1 MTNNEERGFMA
12 TYKDYY
18 KTLGVDKAASQKDI
32 KSAFRKLAA
41 KYHPDKNP
49 GDKKAEDTFKEI
61 NEAYTVLSDDE
72 KRKFYDQ
79 YGTAEGRPP
88 FGPGG
93 FQGGNFQ
100 GNINPEDFAGF
111 SDFFQ
116 GLFGSGNFSG
126 GGFSGSTFSTGRSTR
141 FGSDPFSNYQQLNR
155 DVEATLEIDLLQ
167 AYHGA
172 TTTVSLSGRR
182 IDVTIPKGARDG
194 TKLRLRGQGTNGG
207 DLYLTLKLKP
217 HHAFRLENDDIRV
230 FVNVPDYTAVLG
242 GTVRVP
248 TLDGDVEMNLPKGT
262 QSGRT
267 LRLRGKGWIKRDG
280 SRGDELAEIR
290 IVIPSKPSAEVLE
303 LYEKLQQVSSKVT
316 ATD

>member
-1 MTNNEERGFMA
+1 MA

-41 KYHPDKNP
+41 KHHPDKNP
-49 GDKKAEDTFKEI
+49 DDKKAEDKFKEI

-79 YGTAEGRPP
+79 YGSADGRPP
-88 FGPGG
+88 FGPGD

-100 GNINPEDFAGF
+100 GNVNSEDFAGF

-116 GLFGSGNFSG
+116 GLFGSS
-126 GGFSGSTFSTGRSTR
+126 GFSGSSTFGGRSTR
-141 FGSDPFSNYQQLNR
+141 FGSEGFGQYQQLNR
-155 DVEATLEIDLLQ
+155 DVEATVEIDMMQ
-167 AYHGA
+167 AYQGA

-182 IDVTIPKGARDG
+182 IDVTIPKGAKDG

-207 DLYLTLKLKP
+207 DLYLTLKLRQHPTFK
-217 HHAFRLENDDIRV
+217 LEGDDIRV
-230 FVNVPDYTAVLG
+230 VVNVLDYTAVLG
-242 GTVRVP
+242 GSVRVP
-248 TLDGDVEMNLPKGT
+248 TLDGDVDMNLPKAT
-262 QSGRT
+262 QSGRS

-290 IVIPSKPSAEVLE
+290 VTIPASPSKEMLE
-303 LYEKLQQVSSKVT
+303 LYEKLQEVSSKVT
-316 ATD
+316 AAD

>member
-1 MTNNEERGFMA
+1 MA
-12 TYKDYY
+12 PYKDYY
-18 KTLGVDKAASQKDI
+18 KTLGVDKAASQKEI

-49 GDKKAEDTFKEI
+49 GDKKAEDKFKEI

-79 YGTAEGRPP
+79 YGTVEGRPP
-88 FGPGG
+88 FEGG

-116 GLFGSGNFSG
+116 GLFGN
-126 GGFSGSTFSTGRSTR
+126 GGFSSSTFSSGRTTR
-141 FGSDPFSNYQQLNR
+141 FGSDPFGQYQQIPR
-155 DVEATLEIDLLQ
+155 DLEATLEIDMMQ
-167 AYHGA
+167 AYQGA
-172 TTTVSLSGRR
+172 TTTVSLNGRR
-182 IDVTIPKGARDG
+182 MDVTIPKGAKDG

-207 DLYLTLKLKP
+207 DVILVLKLRQHPTFK
-217 HHAFRLENDDIRV
+217 LENDDIRV
-230 FVNVPDYTAVLG
+230 VVNVPDYTAVLG

-262 QSGRT
+262 QSGRS
-267 LRLRGKGWIKRDG
+267 LRLRGKGWVKRDG

-290 IVIPSKPSAEVLE
+290 VTVPTNPSQEVLE
-303 LYEKLQQVSSKVT
+303 LYQKLKEVSSKVT

>member
-1 MTNNEERGFMA
+1 MRVMA
-12 TYKDYY
+12 SYKDYY
-18 KTLGVDKAASQKDI
+18 NLLGVPKTATQPEI

-41 KYHPDKNP
+41 KHHPDKNP
-49 GDKKAEDTFKEI
+49 GDKKAEDKFKEI

-88 FGPGG
+88 FEGG

-116 GLFGSGNFSG
+116 GLFGG
-126 GGFSGSTFSTGRSTR
+126 GGFSGSTFSSGRTTR
-141 FGSDPFSNYQQLNR
+141 FGSEGFGQYQQIPR
-155 DVEATLEIDLLQ
+155 DLEATLEIDLTQ
-167 AYHGA
+167 AFHGA
-172 TTTVSLSGRR
+172 TTTVSLNGRR
-182 IDVTIPKGARDG
+182 IDVTIPKGAKDG
-194 TKLRLRGQGTNGG
+194 TKLRLRGQATNGG
-207 DLYLTLKLKP
+207 DVILVLKLEP
-217 HHAFRLENDDIRV
+217 HPSYKLEGDDIRV
-230 FVNVPDYTAVLG
+230 VVNVLDYTAVLG

-262 QSGRT
+262 QSGRS
-267 LRLRGKGWIKRDG
+267 LRLRGKGWVKRDG
-280 SRGDELAEIR
+280 TRGDAFAEIR
-290 IVIPSKPSAEVLE
+290 VVIPTNASQEMLE
-303 LYEKLQQVSSKVT
+303 LYQKLQEVSSKVT

>member
-1 MTNNEERGFMA
+1 MA

-49 GDKKAEDTFKEI
+49 GDKKAEDKFKEI

-88 FGPGG
+88 FEGG
-93 FQGGNFQ
+93 FQGNFQ

-116 GLFGSGNFSG
+116 GLFGG
-126 GGFSGSTFSTGRSTR
+126 GGFSGSSTFGGRTTTR
-141 FGSDPFSNYQQLNR
+141 FGSDPFGNYQQLNR

-167 AYHGA
+167 AYQGA
-172 TTTVSLSGRR
+172 TTTVSLNGRR
-182 IDVTIPKGARDG
+182 IDVTIPKGAKDG

-207 DLYLTLKLKP
+207 DLYLTLKLRQHPTFK
-217 HHAFRLENDDIRV
+217 LEGDDIRV
-230 FVNVPDYTAVLG
+230 VVNVPDYTAVLG
-242 GTVRVP
+242 GPVRVP

-262 QSGRT
+262 QAGRS

-290 IVIPSKPSAEVLE
+290 VTIPTSPSKEMLE
-303 LYEKLQQVSSKVT
+303 LYEKLQGLSSKVT

>member
-1 MTNNEERGFMA
+1 MA
-12 TYKDYY
+12 AYKDYY

-49 GDKKAEDTFKEI
+49 GDKKAEDKFKEI
-61 NEAYTVLSDDE
+61 NEAYTVLSDEE

-88 FGPGG
+88 FEGD

-100 GNINPEDFAGF
+100 GNINPDDFAGF

-116 GLFGSGNFSG
+116 GLFGQ
-126 GGFSGSTFSTGRSTR
+126 GGFSGSTFGGRSTR
-141 FGSDPFSNYQQLNR
+141 FGSDPFAQYHQIPR
-155 DVEATLEIDLLQ
+155 DLEATLEIDLMQ

-172 TTTVSLSGRR
+172 TTTVSLNGRR
-182 IDVTIPKGARDG
+182 IDVTIPKGAKDG
-194 TKLRLRGQGTNGG
+194 TKLRLRGQATNGG
-207 DLYLTLKLKP
+207 DVILVLKLRQHPTFK
-217 HHAFRLENDDIRV
+217 LENDDIRV
-230 FVNVPDYTAVLG
+230 VVNVPDYVAALG

-262 QSGRT
+262 QSGRS

-280 SRGDELAEIR
+280 TRGDAFAEIR
-290 IVIPSKPSAEVLE
+290 IVIPTNTSQEMLE
-303 LYEKLQQVSSKVT
+303 LYEKLREVSSKVT

>member
-1 MTNNEERGFMA
+1 MA

-18 KTLGVDKAASQKDI
+18 KTLGVDKAASQKEI
-32 KSAFRKLAA
+32 KSASRKLAA

-49 GDKKAEDTFKEI
+49 GNKKAEEKFKEI

-88 FGPGG
+88 FEGG

-100 GNINPEDFAGF
+100 GTGFQGQVNPEDFAGF

-116 GLFGSGNFSG
+116 GLFGSG
-126 GGFSGSTFSTGRSTR
+126 GFSGSTFSGGRSTR
-141 FGSDPFSNYQQLNR
+141 FGSDPFGSYQQLNR

-172 TTTVSLSGRR
+172 TTTVSLNGRR
-182 IDVTIPKGARDG
+182 IDVTIPKGAKDG

-207 DLYLTLKLKP
+207 DLYLTLKLRQHPTFK
-217 HHAFRLENDDIRV
+217 LEGDDIRV
-230 FVNVPDYTAVLG
+230 VVNVPDYKAVLG

-267 LRLRGKGWIKRDG
+267 LRLRAKGWIKRDG

-290 IVIPSKPSAEVLE
+290 IVIPTNPSPDVLE
-303 LYEKLQQVSSKVT
+303 LYEKLQKVSGQVT
-316 ATD
+316 ASD

>member
-1 MTNNEERGFMA
+1 MA

-18 KTLGVDKAASQKDI
+18 KTLGVDKAASQKEI

-49 GDKKAEDTFKEI
+49 GDKKAEDKFKEI

-88 FGPGG
+88 FEGG

-116 GLFGSGNFSG
+116 GLFGN
-126 GGFSGSTFSTGRSTR
+126 GGFSSSTFSSGRTTR
-141 FGSDPFSNYQQLNR
+141 FGSDPFGQYQQIPR
-155 DVEATLEIDLLQ
+155 DLEATLEIDMMQ
-167 AYHGA
+167 AYQGA
-172 TTTVSLSGRR
+172 TTTVSLNGRR
-182 IDVTIPKGARDG
+182 MDVTIPKGAKDG

-207 DLYLTLKLKP
+207 DVILVLKLRQHPTFK
-217 HHAFRLENDDIRV
+217 LENDDIRV
-230 FVNVPDYTAVLG
+230 VVNVPDYTAVLG

-262 QSGRT
+262 QSGRS

-290 IVIPSKPSAEVLE
+290 VTVPTNPSQEVLE
-303 LYEKLQQVSSKVT
+303 LYQKLKEVSSKVT